1 MILKCRAYSEQRC
14 RSCTTIEVDYENGL
28 AQKILKLKDLFPQL
42 DLSEAI
48 KNSEIVEYRNKA
60 KFIIAGSL
68 KNPVVGIPSPTDK
81 FMASELLDCPIHE
94 KELNEVALFIKS
106 RISEFLLTPYDLRT
120 KKGEFKYLIITQS
133 FSEKEISVRFGM
145 RSSESLPR
153 VGKLSKFLTEHFPS
167 IKVISFEIQPKHAA
181 LFEGETTYLL
191 DEKFITHKMNDYKLL
206 SSTTSFFQI
215 NSKIAQRLYSRVFE
229 EYKNKEIN
237 TALDLF
243 CGVGGFSFELSKFS
257 KNVIGIELSENAI
270 ECANASLLLNNFKNI
285 KFICDDA
292 YNFKKYLQDNQC
304 DLITVNP
311 PRRGIG
317 EKFCHLI
324 NEINPR
330 FLVYSSCNPET
341 LKTDSEILKDKY
353 KLIKMIPVDMFALT
367 NHLEVLTFW
376 ERINLAS

>member
-1 MILKCRAYSEQRC
+1 MILKCSAYSEQRC
-14 RSCTTIEVDYENGL
+14 RSCSTIEIDYEIGL
-28 AQKILKLKDLFPQL
+28 ASKVKILGELFPEM
-42 DLSEAI
+42 DLTEVI
-48 KNSEIVEYRNKA
+48 KNSTASEYRNKA

-94 KELNEVALFIKS
+94 KELNEIALFIKS
-106 RISEFLLTPYDLRT
+106 RISEFLLTPYDLLT

-133 FSEKEISVRFGM
+133 NGEKEISVRFGM

-153 VGKLSKFLTEHFPS
+153 VGKLSKFLTDHFPS

-181 LFEGETTYLL
+181 IFDGETSYIS
-191 DEKFITHKMNDYKLL
+191 DEKFIVHKMNDYKLL
-206 SSTTSFFQI
+206 SSTTSFFQV
-215 NSKIAQRLYSRVFE
+215 NSKIAEKLYQRVYK
-229 EYKNKEIN
+229 EYQDKKIKI
-237 TALDLF
+237 ALDLF

-257 KNVIGIELSENAI
+257 NNVIGIELSENAI

-292 YNFKKYLQDNQC
+292 YNFKKYLEDNQC

-341 LKTDSEILKDKY
+341 LKTDSEILKDNY

-376 ERINLAS
+376 ERINSPS